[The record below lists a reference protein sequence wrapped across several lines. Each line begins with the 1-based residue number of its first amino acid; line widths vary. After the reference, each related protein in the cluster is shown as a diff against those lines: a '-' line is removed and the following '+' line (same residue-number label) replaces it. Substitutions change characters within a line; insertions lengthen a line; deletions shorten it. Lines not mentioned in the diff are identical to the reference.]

1 MVKTYLING
10 FLDAG
15 KTTFIKE
22 LLQRDYFMTGEKTLL
37 LRCEDGEEEYDA
49 DMLARN
55 HVYLAEIDSEEDFNA
70 KYIAKLEK
78 EIHPARVI
86 IEFNGMWN
94 RKTVKLP
101 WLWKKPI
108 EVAVFDAATFE
119 LYSKNMKSLVA
130 EQVRNASMV
139 IFNRCDGLTDK
150 LASYRRNIRAVN
162 TDAYVAF
169 EDKDGRMN
177 PRFEEDLPYDIS
189 ADEIEI
195 TDDSFALFY
204 LDSME
209 NVDRYIG
216 KNVSLTGMVVKKKED
231 DPEAVIIGRL
241 AMTCC
246 AEDLS
251 LFGFICE
258 YEDACE
264 LEPHEWVSIQAVVD
278 KDYDERYHL
287 WYPILKIISCE
298 NCKKP
303 KKEVVDII

>member
-70 KYIAKLEK
+70 KHIAKLEK
-78 EIHPARVI
+78 EIHPARVV
-86 IEFNGMWN
+86 IEFNGMWK

-130 EQVRNASMV
+130 EQVQNASMV

-150 LASYRRNIRAVN
+150 LAS
-162 TDAYVAF
+162 
-169 EDKDGRMN
+169 
-177 PRFEEDLPYDIS
+177 
-189 ADEIEI
+189 
-195 TDDSFALFY
+195 
-204 LDSME
+204 
-209 NVDRYIG
+209 
-216 KNVSLTGMVVKKKED
+216 
-231 DPEAVIIGRL
+231 
-241 AMTCC
+241 
-246 AEDLS
+246 
-251 LFGFICE
+251 
-258 YEDACE
+258 
-264 LEPHEWVSIQAVVD
+264 
-278 KDYDERYHL
+278 
-287 WYPILKIISCE
+287 
-298 NCKKP
+298 
-303 KKEVVDII
+303 